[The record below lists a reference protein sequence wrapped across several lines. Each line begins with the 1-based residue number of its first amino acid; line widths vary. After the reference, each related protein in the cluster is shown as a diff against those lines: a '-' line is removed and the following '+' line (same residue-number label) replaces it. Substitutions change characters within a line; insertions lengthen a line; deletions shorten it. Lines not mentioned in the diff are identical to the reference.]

1 LRFLRGQW
9 SKWARFSSIL
19 TGLMKL
25 RGSSTARV
33 DDKGRLKIPS
43 EFVQGL
49 KEYGTAFYITSP
61 NGESARIYPL
71 KVWSE
76 IEDRLATTPNS
87 KEKRKFLMNT
97 SYFGQMTELDG
108 QGRVLLPAILREKA
122 LLSGD
127 VAVLALPSLNY
138 LEIVNNARIV
148 DQMKNEPFTDA
159 EEDALGL

>member
-1 LRFLRGQW
+1 MGGQW
-9 SKWARFSSIL
+9 SKWVNSSSIL

-25 RGSSTARV
+25 RGSSAARI

-43 EFVQGL
+43 EFIQGL
-49 KEYGTAFYITSP
+49 KEYGTTFYITSP
-61 NGESARIYPL
+61 NGASARIYPL

-76 IEDRLATTPNS
+76 MEDKLANTPNS
-87 KEKRKFLMNT
+87 REKRKFLMNT
-97 SYFGQMTELDG
+97 SYFGQTTELDG

-122 LLSGD
+122 LLNGD

-138 LEIVNNARIV
+138 LEVMNNARIV
-148 DQMKNEPFTDA
+148 DQMKNEPFTDK